1 MQTISLKEFQKR
13 LNNLAKDFNDPK
25 EILNEIGILT
35 KNKSEESFEK
45 QSSPFGG
52 RWKANAPAT
61 LIQKR
66 GNKILT
72 QSGLLRTSLTYKLG
86 NQSVTIGTN
95 KEYAPIHQFG
105 GKAGRGKK
113 VIIPARPF
121 LPINDKGE
129 IPKEFGEEVLEILE
143 ETFKNNMEGR

>member
-13 LNNLAKDFNDPK
+13 LDNLAKDFNNPK

-45 QSSPFGG
+45 QSSPFGE
-52 RWKANAPAT
+52 RWKVNAPAT

-105 GKAGRGKK
+105 GKAGRGKR

-129 IPKEFGEEVLEILE
+129 ISKDFGEELLNIIDDPL
-143 ETFKNNMEGR
+143 KDNGEGM

>member
-13 LNNLAKDFNDPK
+13 LDNLAKDFNNPK

-45 QSSPFGG
+45 QSSPFEG

-129 IPKEFGEEVLEILE
+129 IPKDFGESLENEVVEY
-143 ETFKNNMEGR
+143 FKKSLG

>member
-13 LNNLAKDFNDPK
+13 LDNLAKDFNNPK

-105 GKAGRGKK
+105 GNAGRGKK

-129 IPKEFGEEVLEILE
+129 IPKDFGEELLKILE
-143 ETFKNNMEGR
+143 DTFRDNVEGR

>member
-13 LNNLAKDFNDPK
+13 LNNLARDFNNPK

-45 QSSPFGG
+45 QSSPFGE
-52 RWKANAPAT
+52 RWKVNAPAT

-105 GKAGRGKK
+105 GKAGRGKR

-129 IPKEFGEEVLEILE
+129 ISKDFGEELLKILE
-143 ETFKNNMEGR
+143 DTFRDNVEGR

>member
-52 RWKANAPAT
+52 KWKANAPAT

-129 IPKEFGEEVLEILE
+129 IPKDFGEELLKILE

>member
-13 LNNLAKDFNDPK
+13 LDNLAKDFNNPK

-45 QSSPFGG
+45 QSSPFGE
-52 RWKANAPAT
+52 RWKVNVPAT

-105 GKAGRGKK
+105 GKAGRGKR

-129 IPKEFGEEVLEILE
+129 IPKDFGESLENEVVEY
-143 ETFKNNMEGR
+143 FKKSLG

>member
-13 LNNLAKDFNDPK
+13 LDNLAKDFNNPK

-72 QSGLLRTSLTYKLG
+72 QSGLLRTSLTYKLE
-86 NQSVTIGTN
+86 NQIVTIGTN

-129 IPKEFGEEVLEILE
+129 IPKNFGESLENEVVEY
-143 ETFKNNMEGR
+143 FKKSLG

>member
-13 LNNLAKDFNDPK
+13 LDNLAKDFNNPK

-105 GKAGRGKK
+105 GNAGRDKK

-129 IPKEFGEEVLEILE
+129 IPKDFGEELLKILE
-143 ETFKNNMEGR
+143 DTFRDNVEGR

>member
-13 LNNLAKDFNDPK
+13 LDNLAKDFNNPK

-45 QSSPFGG
+45 QSSPFGE
-52 RWKANAPAT
+52 RWKANATAT

-105 GKAGRGKK
+105 GKAGRGKR

-129 IPKEFGEEVLEILE
+129 IPKDFGESLENEVVEY
-143 ETFKNNMEGR
+143 FKKSLD

>member
-13 LNNLAKDFNDPK
+13 LDNLAKDFNNPK

-95 KEYAPIHQFG
+95 KEYAPIHQFVG
-105 GKAGRGKK
+105 NAGRGKK

-129 IPKEFGEEVLEILE
+129 IPKDFGEELLKILE
-143 ETFKNNMEGR
+143 DTFRDNVEGR

>member
-13 LNNLAKDFNDPK
+13 LSNLAKDFNNKK

-45 QSSPFGG
+45 QSSPFGE

-61 LIQKR
+61 LAQKR

-95 KEYAPIHQFG
+95 KEYASIHQFG

-121 LPINDKGE
+121 LPINNKGE
-129 IPKEFGEEVLEILE
+129 IPKDFGEELLKILE
-143 ETFKNNMEGR
+143 DTFRNNMEGR

>member
-45 QSSPFGG
+45 QTSPFGG
-52 RWKANAPAT
+52 GWKANAPAT

-129 IPKEFGEEVLEILE
+129 IPKDFGEELLKILE